1 MENDER
7 RACLQRMTGGTLRP
21 GGLTLTTRALELC
34 RMPPEARVLDAGC
47 GNGVTLRHLRERYGV
62 RCCGLDLSMEMLAA
76 ARDEDGEGSLVRAR
90 MEEIPFRNDAFQ
102 GVLCECVLSHTN
114 AEVVVWEFS
123 RIVEEGG
130 FLILSD
136 LYRLFPG
143 SAAPQGM
150 EVLGR
155 DRLEECLTRSGFDIV
170 TWEDRTADLR
180 RLAAELI
187 MSGCSLPPYHVAPG
201 AAPAKAFH
209 EWRGIGYYLLVAR
222 RTNDNQCR

>member
-62 RCCGLDLSMEMLAA
+62 RCCGLDLSMEMLAQRGTRRGGFSRA
-76 ARDEDGEGSLVRAR
+76 GKDGRDSLQERRLSRRPVRVCSLPHQRGGGGEGVLQDRGRRRLPHSFRPVSPLSRVGCAAGHGGPWQGLAGR
-90 MEEIPFRNDAFQ
+90 MPDPVWFRY
-102 GVLCECVLSHTN
+102 
-114 AEVVVWEFS
+114 
-123 RIVEEGG
+123 R
-130 FLILSD
+130 D
-136 LYRLFPG
+136 LG
-143 SAAPQGM
+143 
-150 EVLGR
+150 
-155 DRLEECLTRSGFDIV
+155 
-170 TWEDRTADLR
+170 DRTADLR

-187 MSGCSLPPYHVAPG
+187 MSGCSLPPYHVDPG

-209 EWRGIGYYLLVAR
+209 DWRGIGYYLLVAR